1 MKVRALQQQ
10 DWDQLLLVASG
21 FLPLTDGDLVL
32 AMSRAIAAHAKLI
45 EAVKAG
51 TIEAELPRGTVRLFV
66 PEEGG
71 LALAYTARP
80 SEKTPMGSDRYGDL
94 GPPDITLEVHER
106 PSSHRGQSPE
116 DAMPMEDTSEHTD

>member
-1 MKVRALQQQ
+1 MKVRPLQQQ
-10 DWDQLLLVASG
+10 DWDQLLVVASG
-21 FLPLTDGDLVL
+21 FLPLTEGDLVQ
-32 AMSRAIAAHAKLI
+32 AMTRAIAAHAKLI

-51 TIEAELPRGTVRLFV
+51 TIEAELHRGTVRLFV

-71 LALAYTARP
+71 LALAFTARP
-80 SEKTPMGSDRYGDL
+80 TDRTPMGTDRYGDL

-106 PSSHRGQSPE
+106 PSTHRGQSAE